1 MQGIKAVEWGIA
13 ALKAAYTT
21 LQSILMHLKP
31 ATCPLM
37 LYFIYPV
44 VYGNI

>member
-1 MQGIKAVEWGIA
+1 MQGIKTVEWGIA
-13 ALKAAYTT
+13 ALKAVCMA